1 MTAPDGG
8 LERLFAPRAIAVVGA
23 SASPEKA
30 GHAMLHAL
38 ADFDGP
44 VVGINPRAEGPILD
58 RPVYVS
64 LLAAPAPI
72 DLAVVCVPPAGVPDA
87 IADAARAGVAGA
99 VVCTGGMAEAGAQGV
114 GLQRR
119 ATEAA
124 AASGLRLLGPNT
136 SGFLVPRT
144 RLFASFVP
152 AAREIPA
159 GPVGVVAQSGG
170 VCHALA
176 FLLADRR
183 CGVSLAVG
191 LGNAADIDAAAVLD
205 HLAADPATRVIA
217 LHLEGIRDGRRL
229 VAAVARATT
238 SKPVVALKV
247 GRSDV
252 DRFAQSHTGA
262 LLGSFRLARSA
273 LVQAGAVVVE
283 DVEELVAAAA
293 ALARVRLA
301 PGAPGVA
308 LLTGQ
313 AGPGLLMAD
322 ELTAA
327 GVPLPELA
335 PATTA
340 RVAALLPPIT
350 FQRNPVDSGRPGPT
364 FRDVAAA
371 LGDDPAVDLVAVYA
385 LHEPPALDPVAALV
399 PPPSGRASYVFVTG
413 GPRAALGESA
423 GALEAAGVP
432 VFDSPGAGAR
442 AVAALV
448 RDARARARREG
459 ESPTSSGVAT
469 INGDLRPVCGDEAA
483 TKGVVERLGICCP
496 RRVVCA
502 THAQARDALR
512 ELDSPVAVKV
522 LDPAIP
528 HKTEA
533 GGVVLGVANQDE
545 LAAALDAIDRISAA
559 PRYLVEEMA
568 PPGVDLLVG
577 AARDPAFGATVVLGL
592 GGVTAEALED
602 VAVRTVPL
610 THADVAEMV
619 QELEGAP
626 LLHGFRGLPSVDPD
640 ALATVVLALGELLHA
655 HPELAEIELN
665 PLRATRSGL
674 IALDALAVP
683 VPGADRPPRGAASTP
698 VMSR

>member
-1 MTAPDGG
+1 MSG
-8 LERLFAPRAIAVVGA
+8 LARLFAPRGIAVVGA

-30 GHAMLHAL
+30 GHAMLQAL

-44 VVGINPRAEGPILD
+44 VVGVNPRADGPILD
-58 RPVYVS
+58 RPVYAS
-64 LLAAPAPI
+64 LAVAPTPI

-99 VVCTGGMAEAGAQGV
+99 VVCTGGMAEAGAEGV
-114 GLQRR
+114 ALQRR
-119 ATEAA
+119 AAEVA

-136 SGFLVPRT
+136 SGFLVPRM

-191 LGNAADIDAAAVLD
+191 LGNAADVDAADALD
-205 HLAADPATRVIA
+205 HLAADPATRAIA
-217 LHLEGIRDGRRL
+217 LHLEGVRDGRRL
-229 VAAVARATT
+229 MSAVARAAAR
-238 SKPVVALKV
+238 KPVVALKV
-247 GRSDV
+247 GRGDV

-273 LVQAGAVVVE
+273 LAQAGAVIVD
-283 DVEELVAAAA
+283 DVEELVAAVA
-293 ALARVRLA
+293 ALARVRLP
-301 PGAPGVA
+301 PGAPAVA

-313 AGPGLLMAD
+313 AGPGLVMAD
-322 ELTAA
+322 ELATA

-340 RVAALLPPIT
+340 RVAELLPPIT

-371 LGDDPAVDLVAVYA
+371 LGDDPGVDLVAVYA

-399 PPPSGRASYVFVTG
+399 PAPSAGAAYLFVTG
-413 GPRAALGESA
+413 GPRAALGASA
-423 GALEAAGVP
+423 KALEAAGVP

-448 RDARARARREG
+448 RDARAQARTGNE
-459 ESPTSSGVAT
+459 EPASSGVAT
-469 INGDLRPVCGDEAA
+469 VEEDLRPICGDEAA
-483 TKGVVERLGICCP
+483 TKALVERLGIRCP
-496 RRVVCA
+496 RRVVCD
-502 THAQARDALR
+502 TRAQARDALR

-522 LDPAIP
+522 LDPAIL

-533 GGVVLGVANQDE
+533 GGVILGVATEDE

-559 PRYLVEEMA
+559 PRYLVEELA

-610 THADVAEMV
+610 TRADVAEMV
-619 QELEGAP
+619 EELQGAP
-626 LLHGFRGLPSVDPD
+626 LLRGFRGLPAVDPD
-640 ALATVVLALGELLHA
+640 ALASVVLALGELLHA

-665 PLRATRSGL
+665 PLRATRRGL
-674 IALDALAVP
+674 IALDALAVTSP
-683 VPGADRPPRGAASTP
+683 IGEP
-698 VMSR
+698 